1 MLVESL
7 CFRLLDVDVL
17 LLETRLCS
25 AETMTGMMG
34 CYILDGFLILY
45 GIVLTVLYFRLKVRL
60 GQENSHFCKQSDQNR
75 QSGLTSPSTDTYDTV
90 RTNKKL
96 MV

>member
-1 MLVESL
+1 ALSFNQMI
-7 CFRLLDVDVL
+7 VL
-17 LLETRLCS
+17 LRNF
-25 AETMTGMMG
+25 ETMTGMMG

-45 GIVLTVLYFRLKVRL
+45 GIVLTVLYFRLKVREL
-60 GQENSHFCKQSDQNR
+60 TLLQTIRPKQTN
-75 QSGLTSPSTDTYDTV
+75 TDTYDTV